1 MIHYRF
7 PVRQLEYPA
16 LGKSYAVLMVR
27 IHAFS
32 PPKLYGWYGIHL
44 RFSWDSKTKGL
55 PHSFYCCLYPC
66 RHIAKIFHVCEYLL
80 FFFYSPSIHFFA
92 KSVAMF
98 TDFLLCNRVPTA
110 DSWPELLAM
119 WRQKRRMVSRSHE
132 ANQWIQVALGS
143 YTKLTGKAT
152 QGWNEVDQWVIQYL
166 LQYSDDGVNF
176 YYNKELDNYKAK
188 GQSSPK

>member
-1 MIHYRF
+1 MMHYRF

-16 LGKSYAVLMVR
+16 LGKIYAILMLR

-44 RFSWDSKTKGL
+44 RFSRSATLVLLL
-55 PHSFYCCLYPC
+55 PVSLSAHCINISCL
-66 RHIAKIFHVCEYLL
+66 RIFTN
-80 FFFYSPSIHFFA
+80 FFYAPSIHFFA

-110 DSWPELLAM
+110 GSWPELLAM
-119 WRQKRRMVSRSHE
+119 WRQKRKMVSRSNE

-143 YTKLTGKAT
+143 YTKLTGIAT
-152 QGWNEVDQWVIQYL
+152 QGWNEVDQWVTQYL

-176 YYNKELDNYKAK
+176 YYYKELDYYKAK